1 MAADIK
7 TRTATTAD
15 TDAILEFL
23 RVNFPR
29 RKLYYE
35 NRQFFLNEFQADDNM
50 LNFWLAADESSG
62 ELLAVSSY
70 YPANTKDSPDIISG
84 IWYAKDSGPVMLG
97 FLLRREMLKHLNA
110 RFFCGTTAVES
121 SFRSHRSFAKWINP
135 FQKWILRGG
144 GYTQSSK
151 YKELTEITAAAEL
164 KKCLT
169 EGQIV
174 FENAVEKDFSYFYR
188 RYWQNP
194 FLGYRTFSFQT
205 DKGTES
211 LVVLKKDS
219 LK

>member
-15 TDAILEFL
+15 TDTILEFL

-110 RFFCGTTAVES
+110 RFFLRNN
-121 SFRSHRSFAKWINP
+121 RSREFVPLAP
-135 FQKWILRGG
+135 FLCQMDQPLSEVDIARGG
-144 GYTQSSK
+144 VHSI
-151 YKELTEITAAAEL
+151 L
-164 KKCLT
+164 
-169 EGQIV
+169 
-174 FENAVEKDFSYFYR
+174 
-188 RYWQNP
+188 
-194 FLGYRTFSFQT
+194 
-205 DKGTES
+205 
-211 LVVLKKDS
+211 
-219 LK
+219 